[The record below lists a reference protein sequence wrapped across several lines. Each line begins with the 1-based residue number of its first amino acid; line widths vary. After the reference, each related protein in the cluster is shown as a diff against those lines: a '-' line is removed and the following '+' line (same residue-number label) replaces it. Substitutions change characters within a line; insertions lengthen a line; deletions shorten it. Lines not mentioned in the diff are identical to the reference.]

1 LVIIQKMA
9 MKTDVRG
16 WRNELIR
23 LDTAVYSTIA
33 GTPTP
38 RLDRILRSVSRAAD
52 HSKLWLAS
60 AALLASAGG
69 PRGRRAAAD
78 GLVSVAVT
86 SAVVNAIIKPL
97 ARRRRPERVRFRVP
111 MRRQVRMPVTHSFP
125 SGHSASAFAFVAGI
139 AKEAPEVAA
148 PLSAVAAVVA
158 YSRVHTGVHYPGD
171 VIVGSLVGAAVAPV
185 AVTAMR
191 RRGPARSEREAP
203 PA

>member
-1 LVIIQKMA
+1 MA
-9 MKTDVRG
+9 PRNNVRG
-16 WRNELIR
+16 LRDELVR
-23 LDTAVYSTIA
+23 LDTAVYSAIA

-38 RLDRILRSVSRAAD
+38 RLDRILRGVSRAAD

-69 PRGRRAAAD
+69 PRGRRAAVD
-78 GLVSVAVT
+78 GLASVAVT
-86 SAVVNAIIKPL
+86 SVIVNAILKPL

-111 MRRQVRMPVTHSFP
+111 TRRQVRMPATHSFP

-139 AKEAPEVAA
+139 AAEAPEVAA
-148 PLSAVAAVVA
+148 PLSAAAAVVA

-171 VIVGSLVGAAVAPV
+171 VIVGSVVGAAIAPI
-185 AVTAMR
+185 VTALR